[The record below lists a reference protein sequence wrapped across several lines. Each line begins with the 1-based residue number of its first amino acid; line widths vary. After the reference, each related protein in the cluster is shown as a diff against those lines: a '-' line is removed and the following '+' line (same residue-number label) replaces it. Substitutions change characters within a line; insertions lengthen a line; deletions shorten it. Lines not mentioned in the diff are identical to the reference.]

1 MGNTSLRESKMER
14 LRLKMYRSYQENKDN
29 EEVVL
34 ISQELDKLI
43 NEFIALPENNS
54 INNGN

>member
-1 MGNTSLRESKMER
+1 MER